1 MQTLCD
7 LFVQFE
13 GCALWEMEKECYLF
27 GWVVL
32 RHLVMR
38 LVVEKVFL
46 ANDLEFIQPRSPA
59 LANLFG

>member
-46 ANDLEFIQPRSPA
+46 SNDLEFI
-59 LANLFG
+59 